1 MGSFNTTCFASGQ
14 TIAPKDRCFVL
25 PIVESHTSK
34 PVELAHGGESFR
46 RYGTTGSVTSPEA
59 FWESFGSFL
68 KATYD
73 DYGNVKLSGN
83 LENRRA
89 LVQLFI
95 ALAQRAAVVA
105 QGENQYHD
113 VPFDFP
119 TFLAEKAPLLH
130 EIVKA
135 FEEER
140 ASAVY
145 PEDDGLFPEL
155 VAAWDYVAE
164 AVNEHRLFV
173 ADDNGEVLPVDFA
186 IMHAA
191 AYAELEAIDAY
202 VLDAMD
208 KLNIRITP
216 MVYAG
221 QDYSNGFG
229 KLYAEFVQGTR
240 QAVDEERKRR

>member
-34 PVELAHGGESFR
+34 PVELAHGDESFK

-59 FWESFGSFL
+59 FWQVFGSFL
-68 KATYD
+68 NATYD
-73 DYGNVKLSGN
+73 DYGNVTLSGS
-83 LENRRA
+83 LENRRG
-89 LVQLFI
+89 LVQFFI

-105 QGENQYHD
+105 QGENKYHD

-119 TFLAEKAPLLH
+119 TFLAEKTTLLQ

-135 FEEER
+135 FVEER
-140 ASAVY
+140 APTVY
-145 PEDDGLFPEL
+145 LEDDALFPEL

-202 VLDAMD
+202 VMDAMD
-208 KLNIRITP
+208 QLNIRITP

-229 KLYAEFVQGTR
+229 KLFAEFVQGTR
-240 QAVDEERKRR
+240 QAVDEDRKKR